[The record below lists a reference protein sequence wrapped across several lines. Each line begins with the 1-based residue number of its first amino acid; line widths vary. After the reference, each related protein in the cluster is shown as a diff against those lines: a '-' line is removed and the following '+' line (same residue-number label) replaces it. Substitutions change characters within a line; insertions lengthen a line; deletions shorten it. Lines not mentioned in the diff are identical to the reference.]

1 MALAVVRRPV
11 PSGRLRPRAFA
22 RRLRC
27 PAFQAPPGAGKGGP
41 RSASPWARVRGRRA
55 RRPCALLE
63 ARVRILRAHRTQP
76 SAPSRRSRRACR
88 ERSASSRPRRKRR
101 RGSPCR
107 AHTGP
112 GEAGRSLSSG
122 RATEPAPLGRRP
134 CHGRQRG
141 FVTAPAPVPE
151 RVSEWVPAV
160 TGKAKPEATAKGTRL
175 EVPPGR
181 QEPEPEAVHS
191 PCLEPEAGRG
201 RPPELHEMQCS
212 SRTRERTLVGS
223 SLQARRHRSPPSG
236 CWAAEPVAHLSR
248 ALPTARVRAA
258 SASVPERVQVAKEL
272 RAHCTQPNAL
282 SLRSRRASR
291 AHSASSR
298 PRRKRRRGSPCR
310 VHTGPGEAG
319 RSLSSGRAAEP
330 APLGHRPCHGR
341 QRGVVTAPAPVPER
355 VLKWVPGRVL
365 AKAPRRRGEGP
376 RPAPSRTRVRA

>member
-1 MALAVVRRPV
+1 M
-11 PSGRLRPRAFA
+11 
-22 RRLRC
+22 
-27 PAFQAPPGAGKGGP
+27 
-41 RSASPWARVRGRRA
+41 
-55 RRPCALLE
+55 
-63 ARVRILRAHRTQP
+63 
-76 SAPSRRSRRACR
+76 
-88 ERSASSRPRRKRR
+88 
-101 RGSPCR
+101 
-107 AHTGP
+107 
-112 GEAGRSLSSG
+112 
-122 RATEPAPLGRRP
+122 
-134 CHGRQRG
+134 
-141 FVTAPAPVPE
+141 
-151 RVSEWVPAV
+151 
-160 TGKAKPEATAKGTRL
+160 
-175 EVPPGR
+175 
-181 QEPEPEAVHS
+181 
-191 PCLEPEAGRG
+191 
-201 RPPELHEMQCS
+201 HEMQCS

-236 CWAAEPVAHLSR
+236 FWAAEPVARLSR

-319 RSLSSGRAAEP
+319 RSFWSGRAAEP

-365 AKAPRRRGEGP
+365 AKAPRLRGGGL
-376 RPAPSRTRVRA
+376 RQAPSRTRVRAQRARLSSAPLTARVRAAMASAPERVLVAKERLRLIPRPWP